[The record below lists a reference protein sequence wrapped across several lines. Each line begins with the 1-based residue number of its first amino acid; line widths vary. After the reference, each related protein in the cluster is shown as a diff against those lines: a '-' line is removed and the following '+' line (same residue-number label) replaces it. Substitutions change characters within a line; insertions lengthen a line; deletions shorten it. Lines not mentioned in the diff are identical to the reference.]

1 MDERILKVLKVA
13 VTGGA
18 GSGKTTVC
26 NRLKELGVKV
36 ISSDALAKEAVAQ
49 GSLAHEKIVNY
60 FGKKVL
66 LSDGNLNRQEL
77 RSIIIND
84 DVARLALERF
94 IHPEISRL
102 MHLRIAR
109 AEQDGD
115 PVLLVEVPL
124 LFELGMAE
132 QFDVVIVVSADH
144 ELRVKR
150 LMDRDNVSSDEA
162 ENLINVQMPQA
173 EKVERAE
180 FVLENDCS
188 KDLLIR
194 SVDLLFNNFFQKY
207 LKTNRKPLTG
217 YKT

>member
-102 MHLRIAR
+102 MHLRIVQ

-150 LMDRDNVSSDEA
+150 LMDRDNVSRDEA

-180 FVLENDCS
+180 FVLANDCS

-207 LKTNRKPLTG
+207 LKMNRKPLTG
-217 YKT
+217 

>member
-66 LSDGNLNRQEL
+66 LNDGNLNRQEL
-77 RSIIIND
+77 RSIIIAD

-102 MHLRIAR
+102 MHLRIAQ
-109 AEQDGD
+109 AKQDGD

-150 LMDRDNVSSDEA
+150 LMDRDNVSRDEA
-162 ENLINVQMPQA
+162 EDLINVQMPQA

-180 FVLENDCS
+180 FVLANDCS
-188 KDLLIR
+188 KDQLIR

-207 LKTNRKPLTG
+207 LKMNRKPLTG
-217 YKT
+217 Y

>member
-49 GSLAHEKIVNY
+49 GSLTHEKIVNY

-66 LSDGNLNRQEL
+66 LSDGNLNRQAL